1 MNLLQVSHSERP
13 RRYFI
18 NGRRVSRDHYH
29 DAISTAHGTFLTY
42 VCPKCERAKMS
53 EFRADIGERYDT
65 DEQIEP
71 VD

>member
-1 MNLLQVSHSERP
+1 MGCD
-13 RRYFI
+13 Y
-18 NGRRVSRDHYH
+18 DYH
-29 DAISTAHGTFLTY
+29 RANRSARFDGHGIFLTY

-53 EFRADIGERYDT
+53 EFRTDIGERYDT